1 MGKKATGFCLLKSDL
16 INGQTFNTKGGTD
29 KLVCPCLG
37 KRLNRKEWFMGC
49 DRDKGLQGGAELEGR
64 YANSF
69 KVGQNAF
76 EFVIDFGQSYV
87 EGKRELFHTRI
98 VSSPFYANVLLKT
111 LQDSIKRY
119 EKVFGS
125 ITEEDEGGE

>member
-1 MGKKATGFCLLKSDL
+1 MDCH
-16 INGQTFNTKGGTD
+16 
-29 KLVCPCLG
+29 
-37 KRLNRKEWFMGC
+37 
-49 DRDKGLQGGAELEGR
+49 RDKGFQAGAELEGR
-64 YANSF
+64 YANAF

-111 LQDSIKRY
+111 LQESIERY
-119 EKVFGS
+119 EKVFGA
-125 ITEEDEGGE
+125 IPEGDEESG

>member
-1 MGKKATGFCLLKSDL
+1 MDCH
-16 INGQTFNTKGGTD
+16 
-29 KLVCPCLG
+29 
-37 KRLNRKEWFMGC
+37 
-49 DRDKGLQGGAELEGR
+49 RDKGFQAGAELEGR
-64 YANSF
+64 YANAF

-111 LQDSIKRY
+111 LQESIKRY

-125 ITEEDEGGE
+125 IPEEYEDGE

>member
-1 MGKKATGFCLLKSDL
+1 
-16 INGQTFNTKGGTD
+16 
-29 KLVCPCLG
+29 
-37 KRLNRKEWFMGC
+37 MGC
-49 DRDKGLQGGAELEGR
+49 DRDKGFQGGEELEGR

-98 VSSPFYANVLLKT
+98 VSSPFYANVLLKI
-111 LQDSIKRY
+111 LHDSIERY
-119 EKVFGS
+119 KKTFG
-125 ITEEDEGGE
+125 IIPEGDDEGE